1 MYYRINILLI
11 WFIVTVVFNSTVVAD
26 DLKEYKAGVD
36 VKLHLGVT
44 HYTEIYPSKEDSYVN
59 VYYGEDAVKIY
70 KMISSDLLFKM
81 DEAKYKK
88 IQWFHHST
96 IETIPERINV
106 SSGNYFEYVK
116 EDDVIYMYDVIV
128 NYLKKEKAIKILETK
143 IESIKIDK
151 AYLNRK

>member
-59 VYYGEDAVKIY
+59 VYYGE
-70 KMISSDLLFKM
+70 
-81 DEAKYKK
+81 
-88 IQWFHHST
+88 